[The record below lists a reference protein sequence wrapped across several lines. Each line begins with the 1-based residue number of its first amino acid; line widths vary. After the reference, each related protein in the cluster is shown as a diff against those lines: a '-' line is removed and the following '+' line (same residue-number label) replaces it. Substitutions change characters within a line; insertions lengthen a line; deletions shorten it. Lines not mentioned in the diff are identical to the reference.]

1 MSLEKEDIDR
11 LKEIFVTRQEC
22 DGAMEEVNKRLA
34 RDNTQLAV
42 IETKLGQIMWLLGAI
57 GTGVIATLIKLIFGV

>member
-1 MSLEKEDIDR
+1 MIDREDIDR

-22 DGAMEEVNKRLA
+22 DGSMEEVNRRLG
-34 RDNTQLAV
+34 RDNRQLAV
-42 IETKLGQIMWLLGAI
+42 IEKKMGQIMWLLGAI

>member
-22 DGAMEEVNKRLA
+22 DGSMEEVNKRLA

>member
-1 MSLEKEDIDR
+1 
-11 LKEIFVTRQEC
+11 
-22 DGAMEEVNKRLA
+22 MEEVNKRLA